1 MISCLVYRTP
11 KEGEILE
18 GNARYEGYA
27 MDLIDQIASYLGFQ
41 YRFELVPENA
51 YGSYNKETK
60 KWNGL
65 IKQLLDH
72 VSDWIELNFTNI
84 AIFLLT

>member
-1 MISCLVYRTP
+1 
-11 KEGEILE
+11 
-18 GNARYEGYA
+18 
-27 MDLIDQIASYLGFQ
+27 MDLIEHIANFLGFQ

-51 YGSYNKETK
+51 YGSYDASTK

-72 VSDWIELNFTNI
+72 VSKL
-84 AIFLLT
+84 